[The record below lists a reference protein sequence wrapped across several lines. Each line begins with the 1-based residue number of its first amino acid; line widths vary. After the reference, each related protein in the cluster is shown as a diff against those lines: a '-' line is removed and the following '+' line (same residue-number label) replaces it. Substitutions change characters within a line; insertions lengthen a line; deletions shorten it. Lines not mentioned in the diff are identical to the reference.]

1 MMTIPA
7 LHDAAND
14 QPIRYTPVC
23 SQSAIPVCLNP
34 AYSAYLPTVAAA
46 LEPVLSQVAGLPGAP
61 ARVGQAAPTFRQVST
76 NGISVGM
83 GSSLARA
90 GQPVFRVVLPED
102 LPGVQ
107 HGFMTT
113 PAVFA
118 AEIRQGAWPLI
129 VAGVI
134 GNGANATQAQQAAA
148 AGLLMAAASGQPR
161 VAIPPGSAIGPR
173 PAEAPPAPGTPA
185 YAAAQR
191 FAALPSATRRAW
203 LGQHLAALQDGRITL
218 AQLP

>member
-23 SQSAIPVCLNP
+23 SHSAIPVCLNP

-83 GSSLARA
+83 GSSR
-90 GQPVFRVVLPED
+90 
-102 LPGVQ
+102 PGRPSRSSAWSSPRTCPACST
-107 HGFMTT
+107 GSMTT
-113 PAVFA
+113 PAVS
-118 AEIRQGAWPLI
+118 R
-129 VAGVI
+129 
-134 GNGANATQAQQAAA
+134 
-148 AGLLMAAASGQPR
+148 PR
-161 VAIPPGSAIGPR
+161 
-173 PAEAPPAPGTPA
+173 
-185 YAAAQR
+185 YA
-191 FAALPSATRRAW
+191 RR
-203 LGQHLAALQDGRITL
+203 LAADRR
-218 AQLP
+218 